1 MTILQSWAQGV
12 ECWGERGMEKL
23 WSAANIR
30 VYGGGVSD
38 ANFLERLSKL
48 IGDYDIMS
56 NSVSYNKGERGTS
69 KQTQRHHI
77 MEVSDLASMPP
88 GRAVVFPS
96 GIPATMIKTVPWM
109 VRPDAGAVRASFAR
123 HDPGAGQAMIPQG
136 ANAWVSAGK
145 PQPAGGGGQGGQLAG
160 PPQNKPVWEQNEE
173 QGRGW

>member
-1 MTILQSWAQGV
+1 
-12 ECWGERGMEKL
+12 
-23 WSAANIR
+23 
-30 VYGGGVSD
+30 
-38 ANFLERLSKL
+38 
-48 IGDYDIMS
+48 
-56 NSVSYNKGERGTS
+56 
-69 KQTQRHHI
+69 

-109 VRPDAGAVRASFAR
+109 VRPDAGAVKASFAR
-123 HDPGAGQAMIPQG
+123 HDPGAAQAMIPQG

-145 PQPAGGGGQGGQLAG
+145 PPAGGGSSQGGQPAG

>member
-56 NSVSYNKGERGTS
+56 KSVSYNKGERGTS

-88 GRAVVFPS
+88 GRAIVFPS

-109 VRPDAGAVRASFAR
+109 VRPDAAAVKASFAR
-123 HDPGAGQAMIPQG
+123 HDPGAGRAVVPPG
-136 ANAWVSAGK
+136 ANAWVAAGR
-145 PQPAGGGGQGGQLAG
+145 PQPVGGNGSRPAG
-160 PPQNKPVWEQNEE
+160 PPRPVWEQNEE
-173 QGRGW
+173 QNRGW

>member
-1 MTILQSWAQGV
+1 
-12 ECWGERGMEKL
+12 MEKL

-48 IGDYDIMS
+48 IGDYDIVS
-56 NSVSYNKGERGTS
+56 NSVTYTKGERGIS

-96 GIPATMIKTVPWM
+96 GIPATMIRTVPWM
-109 VRPDAGAVRASFAR
+109 DRPDAGAVIASLAR
-123 HDPGAGQAMIPQG
+123 HDPAAASSSAASSGVNAQG
-136 ANAWVSAGK
+136 ANPWAGSTLGGNPWGGAGG
-145 PQPAGGGGQGGQLAG
+145 PQPGVLQAAG
-160 PPQNKPVWEQNEE
+160 PVPVWEQNEE
-173 QGRGW
+173 QRRGR